1 MDWTRAK
8 PSRKRIAVSPETTSP
23 EPLCFV
29 IPVLNE
35 ARALPGLVESLRPV
49 LDERNARVLFVDD
62 GSTDETIH
70 VLRGLRD
77 HDPRIGHIRLSRNFG
92 KEQALSAG
100 LKAVPDGH
108 SVLVMDGDGQHTP
121 EAVRTLLNEAD
132 AQPAAQLVFGVRRDR
147 DYQSGLERGLSRL
160 FYRMA
165 AIGARQ
171 SMDPRTGDFFY
182 ARASAA
188 DVLRR
193 FEGAHLVWKGVYGFV
208 GLERR
213 TVEIDIAPRGD
224 GRSRIG
230 MAARLGLAIRAMVWT
245 SKAPL
250 HLISLTGLLISA
262 VAFLTGLYSIGEYFV
277 TGVTAPGFYTL
288 VVTQS
293 LIGGMIL
300 LSLGVIAQ
308 YLAAI
313 LDNTSARPSVIV
325 ADETGMPEF
334 HK

>member
-1 MDWTRAK
+1 M
-8 PSRKRIAVSPETTSP
+8 SPDTPQP

-29 IPVLNE
+29 IPVFNE
-35 ARALPGLVESLRPV
+35 ARALPELVDSLRPI
-49 LDERNARVLFVDD
+49 LDARGARLLLVDD

-70 VLRGLRD
+70 VLRKLRAN
-77 HDPRIGHIRLSRNFG
+77 DPRIGHIRLSRNFG

-100 LKAVPDGH
+100 LKAVPEGH
-108 SVLVMDGDGQHTP
+108 GVLVMDGDGQHTP
-121 EAVRTLLNEAD
+121 DAVRALLAEAD
-132 AQPAAQLVFGVRRDR
+132 AYSDAQLVFGVRRDR
-147 DYQSGLERGLSRL
+147 DYQGGIERLLSRL
-160 FYRMA
+160 FYRIA

-171 SMDPRTGDFFY
+171 SMDPRTGDFFL
-182 ARASAA
+182 ARAPAA

-213 TVEIDIAPRGD
+213 TVEIDIAPRHA

-230 MAARLGLAIRAMVWT
+230 MGSRLGLAVRAMVWT

-262 VAFLTGLYSIGEYFV
+262 IAFLTGLYSIGEYFV

-288 VVTQS
+288 IVTQS

-325 ADETGMPEF
+325 ADETGLPEF
-334 HK
+334 HE